1 MSEPHLTYFNEHKVC
16 GEERGGRQGVMLSA
30 YILDHSDRT
39 FLNLFFFCLLFG
51 CKIIVIPIVLIHI
64 IDCSKPRAFFYL
76 LTTRTSLT

>member
-39 FLNLFFFCLLFG
+39 FLNLFFF
-51 CKIIVIPIVLIHI
+51 V
-64 IDCSKPRAFFYL
+64 FYSVVK
-76 LTTRTSLT
+76 SL